1 MRGSLFVPSP
11 LLSSAGL
18 VLVLSEREYSPLGS
32 ALAVS
37 TASLCFLSSPRGCF
51 RELQPLFRRII
62 RLHRLGL
69 NNHACVTLL
78 PCFASGG
85 DCPCHIAGCG
95 CYRHYTDD

>member
-18 VLVLSEREYSPLGS
+18 VLALFEREFSPLGS

-51 RELQPLFRRII
+51 RELQPHLI
-62 RLHRLGL
+62 RVPGNVNSWGERER
-69 NNHACVTLL
+69 
-78 PCFASGG
+78 PCN
-85 DCPCHIAGCG
+85 
-95 CYRHYTDD
+95 YR